1 MDAEILGLDLP
12 GIFPQE
18 GFRVDDPRHDVGG
31 YGFRDLAVFQQVGH
45 GLAGIV
51 VSHHLGDH
59 GKMGGDIIPQTVI
72 GFDVQI
78 DHFLDMEDLVRD
90 VVDDIAQGLM
100 FFIIINGDDHVVV
113 FPAPVFI
120 PGQAVADQ
128 RAVALDGEIGIY
140 VMKILRVL
148 ADPFHHAF
156 HRTGLRQLGIPD
168 GKGDLVGYDL
178 PAHLPVK
185 GYGIRIEEGDRE
197 LLIVH
202 VVDGP
207 AHQGMDQAPARV
219 FRVGGDAGDAAH
231 FHDIV
236 VDVHLH
242 GIDHDHGR
250 QPVLVKPS
258 ENIGL
263 LQHGALGRDE
273 FILLPAR
280 LEELVGGHLKGV
292 GEKGVELL
300 QVVVV
305 QFAHPEIPVRL
316 QIDVGIG
323 RIRRVYAF
331 VVIVFFFLHIILH
344 SGTRRQERAVSS
356 L

>member
-1 MDAEILGLDLP
+1 MDESECTVSVLDRAFQYSYSVYEALKRKNNKFVHLDEHLKRLNLSAEAIGIENPFSNEELSAWLELLARTEDLENATFRILLFGSDEVKVFINHSPIKVYPDVYYSDGVDVVTYHAERYLPNVKTSNMLPSLLALMSAEKRSAFEALMVDRNNLVLEGTRSNFYGIKDNVIRTAPDDMVLLGVTRLGL
-12 GIFPQE
+12 IKAAE
-18 GFRVDDPRHDVGG
+18 
-31 YGFRDLAVFQQVGH
+31 
-45 GLAGIV
+45 
-51 VSHHLGDH
+51 
-59 GKMGGDIIPQTVI
+59 K
-72 GFDVQI
+72 
-78 DHFLDMEDLVRD
+78 
-90 VVDDIAQGLM
+90 
-100 FFIIINGDDHVVV
+100 
-113 FPAPVFI
+113 
-120 PGQAVADQ
+120 
-128 RAVALDGEIGIY
+128 
-140 VMKILRVL
+140 
-148 ADPFHHAF
+148 
-156 HRTGLRQLGIPD
+156 
-168 GKGDLVGYDL
+168 
-178 PAHLPVK
+178 
-185 GYGIRIEEGDRE
+185 YGIRIEEGDRE

-202 VVDGP
+202 VVDGT
-207 AHQGMDQAPARV
+207 AHQGMDQAPARI

-231 FHDIV
+231 LHDIV

-300 QVVVV
+300 QIVVI
-305 QFAHPEIPVRL
+305 QLAHPEISVRL

-323 RIRRVYAF
+323 RIRRAYAF
-331 VVIVFFFLHIILH
+331 VVTVFFFLHKILF
-344 SGTRRQERAVSS
+344 AA